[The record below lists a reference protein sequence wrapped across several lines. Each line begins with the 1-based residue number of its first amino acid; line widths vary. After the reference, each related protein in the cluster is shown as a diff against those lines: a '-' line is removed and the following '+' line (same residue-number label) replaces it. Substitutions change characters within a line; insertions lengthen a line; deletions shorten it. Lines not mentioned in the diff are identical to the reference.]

1 MMKNGALREKK
12 LENNDFQF
20 PVDLHVHTINS
31 D

>member
-1 MMKNGALREKK
+1 MMKNRKLREKK
-12 LENNDFQF
+12 LEEGDFQF